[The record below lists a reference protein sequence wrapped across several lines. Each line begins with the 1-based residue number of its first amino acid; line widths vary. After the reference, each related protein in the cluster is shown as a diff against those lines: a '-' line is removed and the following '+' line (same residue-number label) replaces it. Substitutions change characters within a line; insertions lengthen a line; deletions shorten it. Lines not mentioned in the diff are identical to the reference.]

1 VSCFLISPSSRRRP
15 TKLVTSAGKFP
26 ERWAGLAIVDSTLQG
41 HGRQGRLRIGSS
53 ILSIRASGGRLRL
66 TTMTEQL
73 PNQRVEVLFVGTPPS
88 RQIARASG
96 VSDVEVNGHRLRCS
110 VCGSFQPFLEA
121 LRGYEVI
128 GLTSTPVPEG
138 GG

>member
-1 VSCFLISPSSRRRP
+1 MQSVILTIRP
-15 TKLVTSAGKFP
+15 
-26 ERWAGLAIVDSTLQG
+26 
-41 HGRQGRLRIGSS
+41 IGC
-53 ILSIRASGGRLRL
+53 RYRL
-66 TTMTEQL
+66 TTMTEERA
-73 PNQRVEVLFVGTPPS
+73 NQQVEVRFVGPPPA

-96 VSDVEVNGHRLRCS
+96 VSDVTVDGSRLCCV

-128 GLTSTPVPEG
+128 GLTSTPISDG